1 MTLDLTQ
8 FQMGVEDLLDEK
20 RAGIIGTNTSEN
32 ILPYLS
38 GQKKWKYVLTSEGL
52 KLSDGD
58 RVYGFGLPNPSIAE
72 MTEVPKLDDVTI
84 RDFEH
89 GKLSGGTAQVHRA
102 SPDSIYLTLSDGRL
116 NPTFS
121 LEHSKDKTWKYL
133 PSKKLI
139 SRKVEKAPSN
149 EIKAVSPE
157 ALLAGAEEA
166 MQKAAVIKK
175 EDGVYKLYTKDLKKV
190 LGTHSSRLKAI
201 KQEYA
206 IQKSQEKIANAM
218 SLNWDA
224 NQANNALQGGL
235 NFGKQLLNT
244 AADHPILATL
254 GGLYAAKKIS
264 NIRKATSSAYQN
276 LAATKPKKLLNR
288 EFTLPLLAGLA
299 GSGLANTFK

>member
-58 RVYGFGLPNPSIAE
+58 KVYGFGLPNPSIAE

-102 SPDSIYLTLSDGRL
+102 TPDNIYLTLSDGRL

-139 SRKVEKAPSN
+139 SRKAEKAPSN
-149 EIKAVSPE
+149 EIKAVAPE

-166 MQKAAVIKK
+166 MQKEA
-175 EDGVYKLYTKDLKKV
+175 LL
-190 LGTHSSRLKAI
+190 
-201 KQEYA
+201 
-206 IQKSQEKIANAM
+206 

-224 NQANNALQGGL
+224 SQANEALHGGL

-244 AADHPILATL
+244 AADHPMLATL

-264 NIRKATSSAYQN
+264 NIRKATSAEYQN